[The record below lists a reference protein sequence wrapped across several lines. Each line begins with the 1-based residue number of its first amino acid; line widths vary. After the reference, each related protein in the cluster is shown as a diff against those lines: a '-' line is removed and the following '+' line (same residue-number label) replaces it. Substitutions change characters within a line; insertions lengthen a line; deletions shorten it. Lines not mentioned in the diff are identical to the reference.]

1 LKVYIHQALARLPAG
16 PTDTYP
22 SGAPFVCL
30 LAGGTMSAEVFVPKG
45 VNLQQP
51 HAQDA
56 LYFIHGGTAQIIINE
71 QRFDSALGVVAF
83 VA

>member
-1 LKVYIHQALARLPAG
+1 
-16 PTDTYP
+16 
-22 SGAPFVCL
+22 
-30 LAGGTMSAEVFVPKG
+30 MSAEVFVPKG